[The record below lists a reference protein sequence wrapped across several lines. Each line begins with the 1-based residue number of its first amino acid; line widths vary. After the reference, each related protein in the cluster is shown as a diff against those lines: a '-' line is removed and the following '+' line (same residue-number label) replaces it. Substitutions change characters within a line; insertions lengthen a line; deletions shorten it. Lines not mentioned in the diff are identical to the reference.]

1 MNCRATILATTR
13 TVGNG
18 TLHAIGGME
27 GLSCT
32 VRGIYHLGRA
42 LLAALPSRLYTAD
55 VSPAALIM
63 RNSPSAASLLTPA
76 QLSAVRTRSDGWG
89 LALVAHA
96 WGVMLGAA
104 AVFVWWPNVLTFV
117 LAVVLIGSRQL
128 GLLILM
134 HDGAHGSLCH
144 TPWLN
149 RLLAQ
154 LFCAWPTFADT
165 DVYRAYHLKHHTRT
179 QQSDDPDF
187 ILTGYYPISRAS
199 LRRKLTRDLIGRT
212 GLAQR
217 RAQLR
222 QAWGPQ
228 ELSALARVRHY
239 WRALGPQT
247 VTNLAMAWLAHAAGH
262 GWLYLTL
269 WLLPLL
275 TWQQLVLRV
284 RNIAEHA
291 VVRAPDDMFGNA
303 RTTLAN
309 VLERALVAPYWVNL
323 HLEHHLLMW
332 VPCYRLALLRAY
344 LIDNGHAD
352 KIETEHGY
360 LAVLRKVTVARDD
373 DPGGAPRKRATGTF
387 ANGFEAV

>member
-1 MNCRATILATTR
+1 
-13 TVGNG
+13 
-18 TLHAIGGME
+18 
-27 GLSCT
+27 
-32 VRGIYHLGRA
+32 
-42 LLAALPSRLYTAD
+42 
-55 VSPAALIM
+55 M
-63 RNSPSAASLLTPA
+63 RNSPSAASLLEPA
-76 QLSAVRTRSDGWG
+76 QLEAVRTRSDAWG
-89 LALVAHA
+89 LALVGHA
-96 WGVMLGAA
+96 WVVIIGAA
-104 AVFVWWPNVLTFV
+104 ALFVWWPNVLTFA
-117 LAVVLIGSRQL
+117 LAVILIGSRQL

-134 HDGAHGSLCH
+134 HDGAHGSLCR

-154 LFCAWPTFADT
+154 VFCAWPTFADT
-165 DVYRAYHLKHHTRT
+165 DVYRTYHLKHHTRT
-179 QQSDDPDF
+179 QQSDDPDI

-199 LRRKLTRDLIGRT
+199 LRRKLTRDLLGKT
-212 GLAQR
+212 GYSQR
-217 RAQLR
+217 RAQLL
-222 QAWGPQ
+222 QAWGPPG
-228 ELSALARVRHY
+228 LSIAQRMRHY

-247 VTNLAMAWLAHAAGH
+247 VTNLAMAWLALRAGH
-262 GWLYLTL
+262 GGLYLAL

-332 VPCYRLALLRAY
+332 VPCYRLALLRRY
-344 LIDNGHAD
+344 LIDNGHGD
-352 KIETEHGY
+352 KIETERGY
-360 LAVLRKVTVARDD
+360 LAVLRKVTTAGDD
-373 DPGGAPRKRATGTF
+373 AGGGAPRKRASGTF